1 MGLPK
6 QTEIADR
13 PASFAT
19 SGYTPLILAIA
30 CLLAGA
36 WFARGFFFG
45 RLYGETGLIAL
56 AFFLASFVIYAGVYS
71 LEPNQSAVLTLFGAY
86 VGSDHKPGLRFT
98 NPLYRVSKISRRIH
112 NHECKTIK
120 VNDLLGNPI
129 EIAAVV
135 VWHVADPAKARFQ
148 VEDYQQFVATQSESA
163 IRRIASKYPY
173 DFHETPEETSGAFR
187 REGFVSLRE
196 SGDEVMQE
204 LGLELRS
211 RFAEAG
217 IDVDEARITHLAYA
231 PEIAGAMLRRQQAS
245 AVLAAR
251 RLVVDGAVDIVDGA
265 LRKLGDKAS
274 VKLDDQQKAAMV
286 ANLLVVLVSEKDAV
300 PVVNAGSPSV

>member
-45 RLYGETGLIAL
+45 RLYGEAGLIAL

-120 VNDLLGNPI
+120 VNDLLGSGSRHRCGRSAHHTSRLCAGNSRRH
-129 EIAAVV
+129 AA
-135 VWHVADPAKARFQ
+135 P
-148 VEDYQQFVATQSESA
+148 S
-163 IRRIASKYPY
+163 
-173 DFHETPEETSGAFR
+173 TSLGGSGGA
-187 REGFVSLRE
+187 
-196 SGDEVMQE
+196 
-204 LGLELRS
+204 
-211 RFAEAG
+211 
-217 IDVDEARITHLAYA
+217 
-231 PEIAGAMLRRQQAS
+231 
-245 AVLAAR
+245 AACR
-251 RLVVDGAVDIVDGA
+251 
-265 LRKLGDKAS
+265 
-274 VKLDDQQKAAMV
+274 
-286 ANLLVVLVSEKDAV
+286 
-300 PVVNAGSPSV
+300 